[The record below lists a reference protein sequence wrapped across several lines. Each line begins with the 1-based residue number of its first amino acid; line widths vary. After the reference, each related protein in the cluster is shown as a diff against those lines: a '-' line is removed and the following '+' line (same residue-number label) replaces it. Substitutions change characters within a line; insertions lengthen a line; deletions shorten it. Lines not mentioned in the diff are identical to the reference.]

1 LRAKQ
6 TWRRSGELET
16 EEVQAPRANISCANF
31 GFSRTV
37 ERESP
42 IRDFRGY
49 VASTTYSARQPNES
63 SALIFAGKA

>member
-1 LRAKQ
+1 VLA
-6 TWRRSGELET
+6 SFLE
-16 EEVQAPRANISCANF
+16 APSEAEASAHLADLLSVHVAPVIEQILRANISWATF

-49 VASTTYSARQPNES
+49 VASTTYSAR
-63 SALIFAGKA
+63 